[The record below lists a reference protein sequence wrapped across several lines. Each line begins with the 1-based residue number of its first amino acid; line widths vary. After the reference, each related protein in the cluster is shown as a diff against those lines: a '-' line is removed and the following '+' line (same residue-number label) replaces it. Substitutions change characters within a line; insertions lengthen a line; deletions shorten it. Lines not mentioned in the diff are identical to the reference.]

1 MLQKPEGNSAFGA
14 SVLSRLFGKRTLVE
28 LSSIGRTYFD
38 LIASF
43 AGDKIL
49 HHIEDVDRTLLG
61 QSTTTI
67 RSSSHTTASM
77 HSLFVLALLLALA
90 APCTP

>member
-38 LIASF
+38 LIAY
-43 AGDKIL
+43 
-49 HHIEDVDRTLLG
+49 
-61 QSTTTI
+61 TI
-67 RSSSHTTASM
+67 
-77 HSLFVLALLLALA
+77 
-90 APCTP
+90 